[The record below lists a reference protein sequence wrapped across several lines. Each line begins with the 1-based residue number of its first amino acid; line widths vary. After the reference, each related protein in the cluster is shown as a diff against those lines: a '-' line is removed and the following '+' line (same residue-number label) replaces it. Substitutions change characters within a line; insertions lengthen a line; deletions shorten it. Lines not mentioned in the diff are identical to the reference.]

1 MYLLLWMYVFLV
13 MYIFF
18 LCSSCFRK
26 MNLVKKKISWELRLF
41 YGLWIKNMKNKYKIW
56 FKNIENVNKFEVF
69 LILFVVVEVKLRYLV
84 GVF

>member
-1 MYLLLWMYVFLV
+1 
-13 MYIFF
+13 
-18 LCSSCFRK
+18 
-26 MNLVKKKISWELRLF
+26 
-41 YGLWIKNMKNKYKIW
+41 MKNKYKIW